1 MLTSKSTS
9 SGICVILKL
18 CNRKNSKL
26 SITKIVKD
34 SFEAFELQKFNKTHI
49 FWQQQTIK
57 HENVEDCYHTPM
69 KFNVE
74 TLCFKSLI
82 FCLY

>member
-1 MLTSKSTS
+1 MLTSKSTRP
-9 SGICVILKL
+9 GICVILKL

-57 HENVEDCYHTPM
+57 H
-69 KFNVE
+69 
-74 TLCFKSLI
+74 
-82 FCLY
+82 

>member
-34 SFEAFELQKFNKTHI
+34 SFEAFELQTFNKTHI

-57 HENVEDCYHTPM
+57 H
-69 KFNVE
+69 
-74 TLCFKSLI
+74 
-82 FCLY
+82 